1 MYDYEQTDE
10 LNEGCTEPEGERV
23 LPDPIT
29 PQRKTVLNFPAGL
42 ILGLVLGICGT
53 GIVCIIALL
62 IMYNSDTLRLNYSS
76 SEKLKLIEQMIHQRY
91 LHEDEVTPE
100 MLEEGMYRGMVDSL
114 GDPYSVYYNEDDL
127 KSLLESSSGS
137 FGGIGVH
144 LTQDPDTGV
153 VTVYKVMDG
162 YPAAKA
168 GVSENDIL
176 IRVAG
181 EEIKDMDLSTIVS
194 KVRGEK
200 GTKVLLDLMRDDKE
214 VEVEI
219 VRDIIEYDTVACEM
233 KDEEKGIGY
242 ITIDE
247 FDDVT
252 YEQFVNA
259 INELKEKG
267 MKSMILDL
275 RGNPGGNVDTVCD
288 MCDRLMGEGIIVSVE
303 DKNGKKKEY
312 TSDSEQLFKGD
323 IVVLVDGNSA
333 SAAEIMTGA
342 LKDTK
347 LATVVGTTTFG
358 KGIVQSVYPLGD
370 GTAVKLTVE
379 NYYTPS
385 GYSIHGKGIKPDVE
399 IDFDEESYK
408 KDKTDNQ
415 LEKALEILRGK

>member
-1 MYDYEQTDE
+1 MYDYEQTE
-10 LNEGCTEPEGERV
+10 EINEGYGEPEGGRV

-76 SEKLKLIEQMIHQRY
+76 SEKLKLIEQMIHQKY

-127 KSLLESSSGS
+127 QSLLESSSGS

-153 VTVYKVMDG
+153 VTVYKVIEG
-162 YPAAKA
+162 YPASKA
-168 GVSENDIL
+168 GVSDNDIL
-176 IRVAG
+176 LRVAG
-181 EEIKDMDLSTIVS
+181 EDIKDMDLSTIVS

-200 GTKVLLDLMRDDKE
+200 GTKVLLDLKRGDKE

-219 VRDIIEYDTVACEM
+219 VRDIIEYDTVQCEM

-259 INELKEKG
+259 INELKGKG

-275 RGNPGGNVDTVCD
+275 RGNPGGNVDTVVD
-288 MCDRLMGEGIIVSVE
+288 MCDRLMDEGVVVSVE

-399 IDFDEESYK
+399 IDFDEEAYK